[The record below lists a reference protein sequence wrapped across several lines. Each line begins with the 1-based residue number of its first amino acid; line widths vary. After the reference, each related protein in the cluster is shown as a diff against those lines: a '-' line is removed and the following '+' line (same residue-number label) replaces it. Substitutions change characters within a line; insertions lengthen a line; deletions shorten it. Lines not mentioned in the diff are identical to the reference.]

1 LIQHRAWALRAIMR
15 GMALHAASPLLAAAL
30 ALAPGAGAGAGE
42 ARVSL
47 DARDAP
53 IVDIVRVLAEAGGFQ
68 VVFDPGLECRL
79 TLKLH
84 ETRWRSVLDTVLSAC
99 RLGLEEEGDILRV
112 AKVARL
118 QEEAAAR
125 RRLEQERRPLP
136 SGRLALFRLSY
147 ARAQQLAPLLDRILT
162 PAGRVSYD
170 SRSNTLLVAY

>member
-1 LIQHRAWALRAIMR
+1 MR
-15 GMALHAASPLLAAAL
+15 GMALHVASPLAVAVL
-30 ALAPGAGAGAGE
+30 ALGPLAGAGTGE

-68 VVFDPGLECRL
+68 VVFDPGIDCRL
-79 TLKLH
+79 TLKLN
-84 ETRWRSVLDTVLSAC
+84 ETRWRAVLDTLLSAC

-112 AKVARL
+112 APLARL

-125 RRLEQERRPLP
+125 RRLEQERRELR

-147 ARAQQLAPLLDRILT
+147 ARAEELAPLLDRILT

-170 SRSNTLLVAY
+170 SRSNTLIVAY

>member
-1 LIQHRAWALRAIMR
+1 MR
-15 GMALHAASPLLAAAL
+15 VMALHAASSLLAATL
-30 ALAPGAGAGAGE
+30 ALGPGAGAGAGE

-68 VVFDPGLECRL
+68 VVFDPGIECRL
-79 TLKLH
+79 TLKLN

-112 AKVARL
+112 APIARL

-136 SGRLALFRLSY
+136 SGRFALFRLSY

-170 SRSNTLLVAY
+170 SRTNTLIVAY

>member
-1 LIQHRAWALRAIMR
+1 
-15 GMALHAASPLLAAAL
+15 MALHAARPLLAAAL
-30 ALAPGAGAGAGE
+30 ALGPGAGAGAGE

-47 DARDAP
+47 DARYAP
-53 IVDIVRVLAEAGGFQ
+53 IVDIVRVLVEAGGFQ
-68 VVFDPGLECRL
+68 VVFDTGIDCRL

-84 ETRWRSVLDTVLSAC
+84 ETRWRSVLDTALSAC

-112 AKVARL
+112 APVARL

-125 RRLEQERRPLP
+125 RRLEQERRLTP

-147 ARAQQLAPLLDRILT
+147 ARAQELAPLLDRILT

-170 SRSNTLLVAY
+170 PRTNTLIVAY

>member
-1 LIQHRAWALRAIMR
+1 MMKL
-15 GMALHAASPLLAAAL
+15 MALHAASPLLAAAL
-30 ALAPGAGAGAGE
+30 ALGPSAGAGAGE

-53 IVDIVRVLAEAGGFQ
+53 IVDMVRVLAEAGGFQ
-68 VVFDPGLECRL
+68 VVFDPGLDCRL

-112 AKVARL
+112 APVARL
-118 QEEAAAR
+118 QDEAAAR
-125 RRLEQERRPLP
+125 RRLEQERRPTP
-136 SGRLALFRLSY
+136 SQRLALFRLSY
-147 ARAQQLAPLLDRILT
+147 ARAQELAPLLDRILT

-170 SRSNTLLVAY
+170 ARTNTLIVAY

>member
-1 LIQHRAWALRAIMR
+1 
-15 GMALHAASPLLAAAL
+15 MALHAARPLPAAVL
-30 ALAPGAGAGAGE
+30 ALGLGAGAGAGE
-42 ARVSL
+42 PRVSL

-53 IVDIVRVLAEAGGFQ
+53 IVDIMRVLAEAGGFQ
-68 VVFDPGLECRL
+68 VVFDTGIDCRL

-84 ETRWRSVLDTVLSAC
+84 ETRWRSVLDTALSAC

-112 AKVARL
+112 APIARL

-125 RRLEQERRPLP
+125 RRLEQERRATP

-147 ARAQQLAPLLDRILT
+147 ARARELAPLLDRILT

-170 SRSNTLLVAY
+170 PRTNTLIVAY